1 MSHTERKEAMELLE
15 DPRLLRRILTDYE
28 TCGLV
33 GEQLNKL
40 VCYLACVSR
49 LLPRP
54 LSVLIQSSSAAG
66 KTSLLEGTLALMPL
80 EAQVRMSS
88 LTGQA
93 LYYMGRTQLSHKI
106 LSVAEEQGV
115 AEAAYA
121 LKLLQ
126 SDARLSI
133 ACVGKDSGTG
143 RQQTQHYE
151 VEGPVAM
158 LLTTTAEQPDTE
170 LANRCIR
177 VSVCEHSQQTA
188 AIHDLQRADYLPVGE
203 SATQQV
209 DRQAVQVR
217 HQHAQRL
224 LEPMRV
230 VMPFA
235 ERLTF
240 RTDQTR
246 YRRDHAKYL
255 SLIAATA
262 LLHQYQRKRLTHRGE
277 ACLVATLDDVA
288 VANRVAGH
296 ALAPRLDDL
305 LPQARLLLSQ
315 LDRLVA
321 QRAEQQQ
328 VPRQEVRF
336 TQRELRETLQWSDHA
351 LRRQLARL
359 VELEYVL
366 AYRTG
371 RGNQRHYQLVCH
383 SHRGDAVALR
393 LGLTDVEQLRGRPP
407 R

>member
-1 MSHTERKEAMELLE
+1 
-15 DPRLLRRILTDYE
+15 
-28 TCGLV
+28 
-33 GEQLNKL
+33 
-40 VCYLACVSR
+40 
-49 LLPRP
+49 
-54 LSVLIQSSSAAG
+54 
-66 KTSLLEGTLALMPL
+66 
-80 EAQVRMSS
+80 
-88 LTGQA
+88 
-93 LYYMGRTQLSHKI
+93 MGRRQLSHKI

-158 LLTTTAEQPDTE
+158 LLTTTAEQPDAE

-188 AIHDLQRADYLPVGE
+188 AIHDLQRADYLPQGE
-203 SATQQV
+203 SAAQQV

-262 LLHQYQRKRLTHRGE
+262 LLHQYQRKRITHRAEG
-277 ACLVATLDDVA
+277 CIVATLDDVA

-351 LRRQLARL
+351 LRRQLSRL

-366 AYRTG
+366 AYRSG

-383 SHRGDAVALR
+383 THRGDAAALR

-407 R
+407 G